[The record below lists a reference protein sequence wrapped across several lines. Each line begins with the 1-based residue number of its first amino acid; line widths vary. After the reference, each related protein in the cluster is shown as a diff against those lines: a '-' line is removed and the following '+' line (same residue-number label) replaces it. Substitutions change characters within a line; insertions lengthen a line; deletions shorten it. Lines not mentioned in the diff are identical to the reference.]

1 MRMHVKCP
9 IHKKYT
15 INVSPRAK
23 VKLTEERLGQC
34 QMRVKTRKKDKTK
47 LLSRQSF
54 TAGVRNGLQIW
65 SSDPT
70 VYCLTWNNCES

>member
-1 MRMHVKCP
+1 MRMHVKYP

-23 VKLTEERLGQC
+23 VKLTEERLGQY

-54 TAGVRNGLQIW
+54 TAGVSGMAYGLGQVTLQFI
-65 SSDPT
+65 
-70 VYCLTWNNCES
+70 V